1 MCFWGLIVASKRG
14 RNTFSSILAKL
25 GINFFDL
32 KISLQDKMS
41 KFNPSSCMW
50 HKHFTVCLLIEN
62 SWLRSVII
70 QNPIMLQ
77 LVLTKSWAL
86 GSSISCWASGPY
98 AGWTTLLGSPTRSQ
112 SGRKL
117 TDGAR
122 HVGICSPPAPRPL
135 PETDNK
141 PQEETGCFLIKQKWL
156 VVTAQWTDMATLF
169 PSFSKVLFTAYS
181 KASLRWAALPVRV
194 RHIYIYL
201 IPNDSNLSFFLKSF
215 FCSPPWLFTYTYAC
229 QTWQA
234 KTRANKF
241 CM

>member
-1 MCFWGLIVASKRG
+1 M
-14 RNTFSSILAKL
+14 
-25 GINFFDL
+25 
-32 KISLQDKMS
+32 
-41 KFNPSSCMW
+41 
-50 HKHFTVCLLIEN
+50 
-62 SWLRSVII
+62 
-70 QNPIMLQ
+70 
-77 LVLTKSWAL
+77 LTKSWAL

-98 AGWTTLLGSPTRSQ
+98 AGWTTSLGSPTRSQ

-122 HVGICSPPAPRPL
+122 HVGICSPPAPRRL

-194 RHIYIYL
+194 RHIYIL
-201 IPNDSNLSFFLKSF
+201 FQFIMNMTQIFVRVATFDCIKMSQWLSMHNTRALKSKSSFVEFSHCSFDYLCLGF
-215 FCSPPWLFTYTYAC
+215 FHSDVIMSRKKYGN
-229 QTWQA
+229 
-234 KTRANKF
+234 KTGNILNIWVSIL
-241 CM
+241 

>member
-1 MCFWGLIVASKRG
+1 MTQ
-14 RNTFSSILAKL
+14 TFYSLFAYWKQLTEKCNYSEPNYA
-25 GINFFDL
+25 GF
-32 KISLQDKMS
+32 SLQLM
-41 KFNPSSCMW
+41 
-50 HKHFTVCLLIEN
+50 
-62 SWLRSVII
+62 
-70 QNPIMLQ
+70 
-77 LVLTKSWAL
+77 LTKSWAL

-98 AGWTTLLGSPTRSQ
+98 AGWTTSLGSPTRSQ

-117 TDGAR
+117 TDGAQ

-194 RHIYIYL
+194 RHIYIY
-201 IPNDSNLSFFLKSF
+201 ISYSNS
-215 FCSPPWLFTYTYAC
+215 
-229 QTWQA
+229 
-234 KTRANKF
+234 
-241 CM
+241 